1 MRSRR
6 RTRTGSDTAFRTVRR
21 TRPPVPGTGVAAL
34 AVAAGLALS
43 GCGSGGGHGDADR
56 TPTASVTG
64 SGPAT
69 TPPTPSG
76 PATTTDSPTGTPT
89 DSPSDGSAAGDHGV
103 EGVWLA
109 TAGGTKVQLV
119 LGKGKAGLTS
129 TSLCGG
135 TYTEHGGLG
144 LNLTCM
150 DGSKERTTGHGTL
163 AADGKTLTVQWADGP
178 TDTFSRTGL
187 PSN

>member
-1 MRSRR
+1 
-6 RTRTGSDTAFRTVRR
+6 V
-21 TRPPVPGTGVAAL
+21 L

-43 GCGSGGGHGDADR
+43 GCGSGGGHSDADK

-76 PATTTDSPTGTPT
+76 STAATATDGPTGTPT
-89 DSPSDGSAAGDHGV
+89 DSPSDGSAAGDHSV
-103 EGVWLA
+103 QGVWLA

-119 LGKGKAGLTS
+119 LGQGKAGLTS

-163 AADGKTLTVQWADGP
+163 AADGRTLTVQWTDGP